1 MNEILSASD
10 YQLAV
15 RARRFKFDPHLEAAA
30 DLFDRDPHAWAQLPV
45 ALQDASGIYRDL
57 RDGYRAAVQAGLI
70 NPDDR
75 GPCAA

>member
-1 MNEILSASD
+1 MADFLSASD
-10 YQLAV
+10 YQLER
-15 RARRFKFDPHLEAAA
+15 RARLFKFDSHLEAAA

-57 RDGYRAAVQAGLI
+57 RDGYCAAVKAGLI

-75 GPCAA
+75 GPRAA